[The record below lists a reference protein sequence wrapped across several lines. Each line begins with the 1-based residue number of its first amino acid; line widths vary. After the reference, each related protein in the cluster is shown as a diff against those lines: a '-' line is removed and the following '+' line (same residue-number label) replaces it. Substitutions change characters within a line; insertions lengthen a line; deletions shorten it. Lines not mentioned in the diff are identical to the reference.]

1 MDRVGRIHSHTTPRY
16 NVGGYKSR
24 LVWLLKHFSPT
35 QGQKRQ
41 RVEQVVR
48 KNRQRRA
55 QWAFFIIDLSFFYC
69 MFFFARIC
77 RSLPS
82 GSAINN
88 PPHSLILGFFLSFSL
103 PRGPRLR
110 IFAIGSMGPVGCTG
124 RQHCCSDLSPLLPPD
139 HSRLAPKPK
148 TTQRLDQHEHI
159 ILTGS
164 YFYPIS
170 PSSFLLC
177 SVFPTRE

>member
-1 MDRVGRIHSHTTPRY
+1 M
-16 NVGGYKSR
+16 GGYKSR

-55 QWAFFIIDLSFFYC
+55 QWAFFIIDLSFFYR

-148 TTQRLDQHEHI
+148 TTQRFDQHEHI

>member
-1 MDRVGRIHSHTTPRY
+1 VGE
-16 NVGGYKSR
+16 YKSR

-55 QWAFFIIDLSFFYC
+55 QWAFFIIDLSFFTGC
-69 MFFFARIC
+69 FFLLEFVGPCHPVRRSTTRPTASFWAFFF
-77 RSLPS
+77 
-82 GSAINN
+82 
-88 PPHSLILGFFLSFSL
+88 SFSL